1 MQSSKAELD
10 GQSLDLNGPPQRNPM
25 RTVAYI
31 FLILFLVVATVSI
44 AVGAYFGVSTL
55 RGAQA
60 ITNPVGELVRQLV
73 VEATPVILPN
83 PVIVVEEI
91 NSLARLETTSYSFQD
106 VVQIERNQERFLGV
120 FGESLLFVA
129 YGDVIAG
136 VDLAKLESDDLQV
149 LGPTSVMVHLPEA
162 EIFLSDLD
170 NDRSY
175 VADRDIGLLTKGD
188 AQLETVVRQ
197 EAEARMVEAAMA
209 NDIIDQANQ
218 EAEKFV
224 STFLEELGF
233 EEVIF
238 TDDTPP
244 LVTPY
249 VQELPKGYVGTATA
263 PALVT
268 PSASVP

>member
-1 MQSSKAELD
+1 
-10 GQSLDLNGPPQRNPM
+10 
-25 RTVAYI
+25 
-31 FLILFLVVATVSI
+31 
-44 AVGAYFGVSTL
+44 
-55 RGAQA
+55 
-60 ITNPVGELVRQLV
+60 
-73 VEATPVILPN
+73 
-83 PVIVVEEI
+83 
-91 NSLARLETTSYSFQD
+91 
-106 VVQIERNQERFLGV
+106 
-120 FGESLLFVA
+120 
-129 YGDVIAG
+129 
-136 VDLAKLESDDLQV
+136 
-149 LGPTSVMVHLPEA
+149 MVHLPEA

-188 AQLETVVRQ
+188 AQLETLVRQ
-197 EAEARMVEAAMA
+197 GAEARMVEAAMA